1 MKTFAVKVQEARL
14 SLGLSMTELAN
25 NVGVSARTIQA
36 YEHDEKKPRP
46 AMLVK
51 LAKALKVSV
60 KFLKDDNCEDPVAD
74 IEKDNYIEDARKRYG
89 TSGMKDMTELLDGS
103 KALFAG
109 GALSQAQKDAFF
121 QAVMT
126 AYVTC
131 REEAKRKY
139 GRKKS

>member
-1 MKTFAVKVQEARL
+1 MKTFEAKVQEARL
-14 SLGLSMTELAN
+14 SLGLSATELAKK
-25 NVGVSARTIQA
+25 VGISSRMIQA
-36 YEHDEKKPRP
+36 YEHGEKKPRP
-46 AMLVK
+46 ATLVK
-51 LAKALKVSV
+51 LAKALEVSI

-74 IEKDNYIEDARKRYG
+74 MDKDTYIEDARKRYG

-109 GALSQAQKDAFF
+109 GTLSQTQKDAFF

-131 REEAKRKY
+131 REEAKKKY

>member
-1 MKTFAVKVQEARL
+1 MKTFPEKIKETRAQ
-14 SLGLSMTELAN
+14 LGLSQAQIASE
-25 NVGVSARTIQA
+25 VGVTTRAIQT
-36 YEHDEKKPRP
+36 YELGEKKPRP
-46 AMLVK
+46 GTLIK
-51 LAKALKVSV
+51 LAKALKVSI

-74 IEKDNYIEDARKRYG
+74 IEKDAYIEDARNRYG
-89 TSGMKDMTELLDGS
+89 ASGMRDMTELLADNR
-103 KALFAG
+103 ALFAG
-109 GALSQAQKDAFF
+109 GKLSQEQKDAFF

>member
-89 TSGMKDMTELLDGS
+89 ASGVRDMNELLADNQ
-103 KALFAG
+103 ALFAG
-109 GALSQAQKDAFF
+109 GKLSQEQKDAFF

-126 AYVTC
+126 AYITC
-131 REEAKRKY
+131 REEAKNKF
-139 GRKKS
+139 GKKES